1 VNHKL
6 LVSIRIA
13 LRALLVNKLRSAL
26 TMLGIVIGV
35 SAVITMVAM
44 GAGATE
50 SIKQQVSS
58 FGSNM
63 LVVVPGS
70 VNDRGAQLGLG
81 RAVSLTEADARA
93 IAAECPAIAY
103 ASPVAQGGAH
113 IVFGNNNWSTSIQGV
128 TPDFLHIRDMTV
140 QWGDAISAQDVD
152 AASKVVIL
160 GRTVAEN
167 LFGDGYPVGQTV
179 RIGRVPFTV
188 VGVLRSK
195 GQSNM
200 GQDQDDVVLMPIS
213 TAKKRVLGS
222 NEANAEAVGQIMVQ
236 ARHITQMTR
245 AEDEIREL
253 LRQRHNIQPEKEDDF
268 QIRNLEEFFSAMKN
282 AVLVMAVLL
291 ASIASISLLVG
302 GIGIMN
308 TMLISVAERTREIGL
323 RQAVG
328 AKVRDIKFQFLV
340 ESAVL
345 SAIGGGIGIA
355 LGILAATIISHFAPF
370 RAIVSPVV
378 VMIAFVFSAMVGVFF
393 GYYPARKAA
402 LLDPIEALRYE

>member
-6 LVSIRIA
+6 FASIRIA
-13 LRALLVNKLRSAL
+13 LRALMVNKLRSAL
-26 TMLGIVIGV
+26 TMLGIIIGV

-50 SIKQQVSS
+50 SIKEQISS

-70 VNDRGAQLGLG
+70 LNDRGTRLGLG
-81 RAVSLTEADARA
+81 RAVTLTAADAIA
-93 IAAECPAIAY
+93 IARECPSVGY
-103 ASPVAQGGAH
+103 ASPVASGGAQ
-113 IVFGNNNWSTSIQGV
+113 IVFGNNNWNTSIQGV
-128 TPDFLHIRDMTV
+128 TPEYLDIRDMTIE
-140 QWGDAISAQDVD
+140 WGNAFGREDVD
-152 AASKVVIL
+152 AANKVVIL
-160 GRTVAEN
+160 GQTVAEN
-167 LFGDGYPVGQTV
+167 LFGDGYPIAQTV

-200 GQDQDDVVLMPIS
+200 GQDQDDTVLMPIS
-213 TAKKRVLGS
+213 TAKKRVLGG
-222 NEANAEAVGQIMVQ
+222 NEANAESVGQIMAQ
-236 ARHITQMTR
+236 ARHISRMAQ

-253 LRQRHNIQPEKEDDF
+253 LRQRHNIQGEKEDDF
-268 QIRNLEEFFSAMKN
+268 EIRNLEEFFSAMKN
-282 AVLVMAVLL
+282 AVLIMAVLL

-345 SAIGGGIGIA
+345 SGIGGVIGIA
-355 LGILAATIISHFAPF
+355 LGIGVAMVISRFAPF
-370 RAIVSPVV
+370 QAVVNPAIVA
-378 VMIAFVFSAMVGVFF
+378 IAFAFSAMVGVFF